1 MVSCSVFQFILHHF
15 NGLFTLLQRHMNDN
29 CEGFCC
35 RNAGRHGRSPDPDV
49 AKHSSECIVT
59 ISIKTWQYQSFGILL
74 LKSECGARM
83 GRHVECYSRC
93 YVTSIVPLNN
103 GNYLLIW
110 RKTPSNLAYGR
121 VITFHRFMW
130 IQLLMHA
137 LYAMLVCSSLHLVP
151 VYSLVMQNRHQNSSL
166 GTPWLKN
173 LDDGHSVWPFL
184 RNDLTGSMRL
194 IFYCMMTPW

>member
-1 MVSCSVFQFILHHF
+1 MKDFV
-15 NGLFTLLQRHMNDN
+15 
-29 CEGFCC
+29 
-35 RNAGRHGRSPDPDV
+35 V
-49 AKHSSECIVT
+49 ATQGGTGEVPIPMSQST
-59 ISIKTWQYQSFGILL
+59 RPSALWLYTIKTWQYQSFGILL

-93 YVTSIVPLNN
+93 YVTSVVPLNN

-110 RKTPSNLAYGR
+110 RTTPSNLAYGR

-151 VYSLVMQNRHQNSSL
+151 VYSLVKQNRHQNSSL